1 MGKVVG
7 IDLGTTNSVAAF
19 KFAEIEIVTADD
31 NTPPERRLTRSVVA
45 QQGADGFIVG
55 QRAYNQ
61 LRANPR
67 EVILSVKRLMGRGF
81 ADAAV
86 QQQLAHC
93 NYRITKPTQATD
105 QSLSIWIGDQEY
117 QPEDI
122 SAIVL
127 KRVVQN
133 AQAFQ
138 NDRGQVSEIT
148 DAVITIPAYFNDK
161 QRNATRQAASRAG
174 LRLQELLPE
183 PTAAAI
189 SYGFMPDQK
198 NEVRTILVYDFGG
211 GTFDVSLLTTS
222 GNQFIELGKAGDL
235 WLGGDDID
243 QAIETFVQQ
252 QVAVQ
257 ESLDFA
263 AALAAMPLYQRIQ
276 LLADLKIAVE
286 AAKITLTQAETAQ
299 IIPATPL
306 LNEMGLPIMIDIEI
320 TRSQFEALVAPIVA
334 RTIPICYDAIRYG
347 DHSPEDVD
355 MVLLVGGS
363 AQIPLVQQMV
373 QAEFGVDRV
382 VLHPRPMYA
391 VAEGAAIVAAGLAEK
406 VGTVSRDYY
415 IKLADG
421 DHKIISRSDVL
432 PVCTSQIFRT
442 VADGQSLIRLELFN
456 RDDERQI
463 MEPIGKMW
471 LPIATTHPKGTE
483 ILVTLELDEQMSDLK
498 IMAVLKNDPTV
509 KVSSLFSRG
518 GIDEKINDA
527 IDTLIQE
534 VNTRNLANSI
544 VDDIRQQVS
553 RLMTIT
559 NCMMDPET
567 GTVREDLKE
576 QAQEKLQHLENAVSE
591 DYLWANHW
599 MYECRYMADTYHFVI
614 HPAQQERLR
623 HISTNLLNA
632 VNAKNVS
639 GLQKLNAEA
648 QQEYE
653 LLPEIAQQI
662 QACRRAIDRASEQ
675 DRKRAQW
682 IVDQKDRFVA
692 ALQQNDRTQADE
704 QWRLMLPEIQYWLNQ
719 EVKTGYIQT
728 ELAK

>member
-7 IDLGTTNSVAAF
+7 IDLGTTNAVAAF

-31 NTPPERRLTRSVVA
+31 NTPPDRRLTRSVVA
-45 QQGADGFIVG
+45 QGQDGFIVG
-55 QRAYNQ
+55 QTAYNQ

-81 ADAAV
+81 ADPAV
-86 QQQLAHC
+86 QQQLTQC
-93 NYRITKPTQATD
+93 NYRITKPTQGTD
-105 QSLSIWIGDQEY
+105 QSLSVWLGDHEY

-122 SAIVL
+122 SAEIL

-133 AQAFQ
+133 AQTFQ
-138 NDRGQVSEIT
+138 HDRGQVSQIS
-148 DAVITIPAYFNDK
+148 DVVITIPAYFNDK

-189 SYGFMPDQK
+189 SYGFMPDQDS
-198 NEVRTILVYDFGG
+198 EVKTILVYDFGG

-243 QAIETFVQQ
+243 QAIAAFVQEQ
-252 QVAVQ
+252 IAAQ

-276 LLADLKIAVE
+276 LLADLKMAVE
-286 AAKITLTQAETAQ
+286 AAKVTLTQAETAQ

-306 LNEMGLPIMIDIEI
+306 LNEVGLPIMIDLEI
-320 TRSQFEALVAPIVA
+320 TRSQFENLIGPIVA
-334 RTIPICYDAIRYG
+334 RTIPICYDAIRYAEYL
-347 DHSPEDVD
+347 PEDVD

-363 AQIPLVQQMV
+363 AQIPLVQQMM
-373 QAEFGVDRV
+373 QAEFGADRV
-382 VLHPRPMYA
+382 VIHPRPMYA

-432 PVCTSQIFRT
+432 PVYTSQTFRT
-442 VADGQSLIRLELFN
+442 VSEGQSLIRFELFN
-456 RDDERQI
+456 RDDERQV

-471 LPIATTHPKGTE
+471 LPIATPHPQGTE
-483 ILVTLELDEQMSDLK
+483 ILVTLELDEQMGDLK
-498 IMAVLKNDPTV
+498 IMAVLKNDPTT
-509 KVSSLFSRG
+509 KVSSAFSRG
-518 GIDEKINDA
+518 GVDEKINNT
-527 IDTLIQE
+527 IDQLIHE
-534 VNTRNLANSI
+534 VNDRQLSSGL
-544 VDDIRQQVS
+544 VDDIRQQVN

-559 NCMMDPET
+559 NRMLDPET
-567 GTVREDLKE
+567 GAVREDLRE
-576 QAQEKLQHLENAVSE
+576 QAQEKLQDLENSVSD

-599 MYECRYMADTYHFVI
+599 SYECQYIADSYHFLI
-614 HPAQQERLR
+614 HPAQQDRLR
-623 HISTNLLNA
+623 NIATNLRNALNTH
-632 VNAKNVS
+632 NISSIQN
-639 GLQKLNAEA
+639 LNLEA
-648 QQEYE
+648 RQEYE
-653 LLPEIAQQI
+653 LLPETAQQI
-662 QACRRAIDRASEQ
+662 EACRRAIFRASQ
-675 DRKRAQW
+675 TDTPQAQW
-682 IVDQKDRFVA
+682 LVDQKDRFIS
-692 ALQQNDRTQADE
+692 ALQREDRSQADE
-704 QWRLMLPEIQYWLNQ
+704 RWHELLPRVQYWLNQ
-719 EVKTGYIQT
+719 DFKTGYIQT
-728 ELAK
+728 ELSK